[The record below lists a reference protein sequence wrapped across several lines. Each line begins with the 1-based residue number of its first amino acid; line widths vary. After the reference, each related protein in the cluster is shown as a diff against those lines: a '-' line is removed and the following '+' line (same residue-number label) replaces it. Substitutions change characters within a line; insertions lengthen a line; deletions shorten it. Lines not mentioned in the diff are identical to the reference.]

1 MCINCIHTIL
11 LPTVVDAM
19 LHVFMVLS
27 ALYHRL
33 FLFLLLILGR
43 HSACSH
49 WLSLHFTLWR
59 FWHFCTFLLLSLSHS
74 RSLRFFFFLISVVT
88 VAVML
93 LLHIFSDFF
102 SQHRLWLSIHAY
114 KRIIACLC
122 FSFSHRQMCA
132 AKRKSIALTRSP
144 YPLNTEHRTEQPMH
158 DFTVKY

>member
-1 MCINCIHTIL
+1 MLCYTYLWCSRLSIIDFFSFSFSFSIAIRPAHIDYLSIL
-11 LPTVVDAM
+11 LFGDSDIFA
-19 LHVFMVLS
+19 
-27 ALYHRL
+27 
-33 FLFLLLILGR
+33 
-43 HSACSH
+43 
-49 WLSLHFTLWR
+49 HFS
-59 FWHFCTFLLLSLSHS
+59 CSLSHS

-114 KRIIACLC
+114 KRIIACIC